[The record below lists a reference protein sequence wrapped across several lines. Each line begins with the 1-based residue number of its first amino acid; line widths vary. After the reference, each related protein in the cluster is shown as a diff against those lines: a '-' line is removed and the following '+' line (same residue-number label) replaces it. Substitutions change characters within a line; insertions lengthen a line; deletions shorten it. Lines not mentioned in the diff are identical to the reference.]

1 MTALRP
7 AAAAGTFYPSDPTD
21 LAAAVDGFI
30 AAASPSSDALPKA
43 LIAPHAGYPYSG
55 LVAGTAYARVHAT
68 TIERVVMFGPAHRW
82 PVAGLALPSSTS
94 FETPLG
100 AVSVDLEAVEQ
111 ACALDGVETVDSAHA
126 DEHALEVHLPFLQ
139 RCFSSDFRL
148 VPFVVG
154 GATQAQVEA
163 VMESLWG
170 GPETL
175 VVVSSDLSHFYDY
188 DTACR
193 LDADTSSAIEN
204 LAPDQLQEGGACGR
218 VSIQALLS
226 IATRLGLQAQ
236 TVDLRNSGDTAGGRE
251 EVVGYGAY
259 VIG

>member
-1 MTALRP
+1 VTALRP
-7 AAAAGTFYPSDPTD
+7 AAAAGTFYPSDPAE

-30 AAASPSSDALPKA
+30 AAASASSDTVPKA
-43 LIAPHAGYPYSG
+43 LIAPHAGYRYSG
-55 LVAGTAYARVHAT
+55 AIAGNAYARVHAT
-68 TIERVVMFGPAHRW
+68 AIERVVMFGPAHRW

-100 AVSVDLEAVEQ
+100 SVAVDLNAVEQ
-111 ACALDGVETVDSAHA
+111 ACALDGVETVDAAHA

-139 RCFSSDFRL
+139 RCFSGDFLL

-154 GATQAQVEA
+154 GATQVQVEA
-163 VMESLWG
+163 VMELLWG
-170 GPETL
+170 GRETL
-175 VVVSSDLSHFYDY
+175 VIVSSDLSHFYDY

-204 LAPDQLQEGGACGR
+204 LAPEQLHEGGACGR
-218 VSIQALLS
+218 VCIQALLS
-226 IATRLGLQAQ
+226 IATRFGLKAQ